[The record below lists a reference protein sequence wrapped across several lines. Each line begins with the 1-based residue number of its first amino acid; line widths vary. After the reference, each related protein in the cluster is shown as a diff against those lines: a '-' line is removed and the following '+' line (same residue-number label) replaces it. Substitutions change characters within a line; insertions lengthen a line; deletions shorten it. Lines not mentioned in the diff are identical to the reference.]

1 MRDSTQVL
9 VIGGGPAG
17 STVATLLARGGF
29 DVTLA
34 ERDHFPRYHI
44 GESILP
50 SCLPILDLLGV
61 RERVAAHGF
70 QRKGGAYFAWGPQEW
85 SLAFGDLMG
94 GNTFSWQVVRSEFD
108 ELLLRHAQEQGVHV
122 FEDTTIHDVEFDDGR
137 AARARWSSAGDRRA
151 GGTISFDILV
161 DASGRGGVLATRHLK
176 SRRFHEVFRNV
187 ACWTYWRGARK
198 LEKGPD
204 GAIAVCSIPRGWFW
218 SIPLHDGTTSI
229 GLVTGKDLFNA
240 ERHRLGSVQAVYEA
254 ALKEC
259 PLVTGLLDQAV
270 QSAPMKVE
278 QDYSYVSDIFAG
290 PGYFLCGDAACFLD
304 PLLSTGVHLA
314 TYSAT
319 LAAASISSILR
330 HEVSEDHAL
339 DFYTSAYRSAYQR
352 FLVLVSVFYEN
363 YRGRD
368 YHFYSAQKLT
378 ARERGELRLHEAFLR
393 IVSGVEDLA
402 DAQDEALARVM
413 EHLTGPGDATA
424 DPLSNLLKSPGRSP
438 FSPDNHVSGLYLV
451 TQPRLGLRR
460 ASLDTVPA

>member
-85 SLAFGDLMG
+85 SLGFGDLIG
-94 GNTFSWQVVRSEFD
+94 GNTFSWQVVRAEFD

-122 FEDTTIHDVEFDDGR
+122 FEGTAIHDVEFDDGR
-137 AARARWSSAGDRRA
+137 PVRARWSSAGDPRA
-151 GGTISFDILV
+151 AGTISFDILV

-187 ACWTYWRGARK
+187 ACWSYWRGARK
-198 LEKGPD
+198 LEKGPE

-218 SIPLHDGTTSI
+218 FIPLHDGTTSV

-240 ERHRLGSVQAVYEA
+240 ERQRLGSVQAVYDA

-278 QDYSYVSDIFAG
+278 QDYSYASDIFAG

-330 HEVSEDHAL
+330 QEVSEDHAL

-368 YHFYSAQKLT
+368 YHFYNAQKLT

-402 DAQDEALARVM
+402 DSQDEALARVK
-413 EHLTGPGDATA
+413 EHLTGSGDATA

-438 FSPDNHVSGLYLV
+438 FSPDNHVGGLYLV
-451 TQPRLGLRR
+451 TQPRLGLAR
-460 ASLDTVPA
+460 AADTVPA